1 MNGKLAKSFV
11 NLERGRAA
19 SSTTAIPFLM
29 TWHSNSRHPGTVLNT
44 LFTTFKIFT
53 TILRAR
59 NSDHP
64 ILWGG
69 GGDFTGERN
78 TKRAGYAQSYPTVGD
93 GEGVLVPAS
102 TGPPGRILI
111 QGRADLD
118 GRLRSGG
125 RS

>member
-29 TWHSNSRHPGTVLNT
+29 TWHSNSRYPGTVLNT

-69 GGDFTGERN
+69 VVILQEKEAQRGQDMP
-78 TKRAGYAQSYPTVGD
+78 RATQLSAM
-93 GEGVLVPAS
+93 
-102 TGPPGRILI
+102 GRVFWYQPL
-111 QGRADLD
+111 QAL
-118 GRLRSGG
+118 LEES
-125 RS
+125 